1 MSYRLSKER
10 SSIVISLLSLDL
22 DLSFLEKEF
31 SAEFKHLILD
41 LSNFKD
47 LDDTI
52 FENFIT
58 FGNNI
63 VQNNSFVM
71 IYRGAFKENFP
82 IVPSLLEAFDL
93 IEMEE
98 IERILN

>member
-1 MSYRLSKER
+1 
-10 SSIVISLLSLDL
+10 
-22 DLSFLEKEF
+22 
-31 SAEFKHLILD
+31 
-41 LSNFKD
+41 
-47 LDDTI
+47 
-52 FENFIT
+52 
-58 FGNNI
+58 
-63 VQNNSFVM
+63 M